1 MSQSYYNGTS
11 AYKLDE
17 YERYAKQQSEK
28 RVVRKKEH
36 KRETIAFCRFMT
48 VAVIGVFLIASAL
61 VYLNVM
67 MLRASSQAE
76 QLKDDLAIIT
86 EQNNHKEME
95 ISQKLDL
102 KHIEERAINELG
114 MQKPDNSQIVYV
126 GVKQTSY
133 SEVADEPSVGA
144 EAVSAV
150 KNVVDSFVEYF
161 TR

>member
-1 MSQSYYNGTS
+1 MNQLYNGTS

-36 KRETIAFCRFMT
+36 KRQTIAFCRFMT
-48 VAVIGVFLIASAL
+48 VGVIGVFLIASAL

-67 MLRASSQAE
+67 MLRASTEAE
-76 QLKDDLAIIT
+76 TLKDELALIT
-86 EQNNHKEME
+86 EQNNQKEME
-95 ISQKLDL
+95 ISRKLDL
-102 KHIEERAINELG
+102 KLVEEKAINELG

-133 SEVADEPSVGA
+133 SEVSKEQSVGKSVA
-144 EAVSAV
+144 DYV
-150 KNVVDSFVEYF
+150 KNAVDGFVEYF
-161 TR
+161 TK